1 MKDFFK
7 ILAITMTVFFIM
19 AGACAYS
26 VYKSHKNFPE
36 YAKKEFLYEKYKDYL
51 NSIDQEL
58 ASSTSLLDF
67 AAKIEKL
74 EHPEEVIYLCLEK
87 ESDFDNHSND
97 NDEIEIIK
105 KFESGSKS
113 TYTSNGTGYGR
124 INGQNIVII
133 KHDVSSQKGLETCVI
148 YFKHESE
155 SK

>member
-1 MKDFFK
+1 MLLVFSEFSFDKLSKKIEPLKIKKKFTSLFYQLGEIRMKDFFK
-7 ILAITMTVFFIM
+7 ILAITMTIFFIM

-36 YAKKEFLYEKYKDYL
+36 YAKKELLYEKYKNYL

-87 ESDFDNHSND
+87 ESDFDSHSND
-97 NDEIEIIK
+97 NDEIEMLN
-105 KFESGSKS
+105 SGSKCN
-113 TYTSNGTGYGR
+113 TS
-124 INGQNIVII
+124 
-133 KHDVSSQKGLETCVI
+133 VSC
-148 YFKHESE
+148 
-155 SK
+155 